1 MDQFPALKFDSK
13 RNDEFS
19 PLRQVTMVD
28 APTLLVH
35 GDKDDLVPISH
46 SENIKEAFD
55 KSQVPC
61 ELVVIKGA
69 AHGFNDEG
77 NRVMFESMRDW
88 FKKHLDNRQSSEAGE

>member
-1 MDQFPALKFDSK
+1 MDQFPALKFDSN

-19 PLRQVTMVD
+19 PLRQVSKVD

-46 SENIKEAFD
+46 SENIKDAFA
-55 KSQVPC
+55 KEEVPC

-69 AHGFNDEG
+69 AHGFNDDG
-77 NRVMFESMRDW
+77 NRVMFEAMRDW
-88 FKKHLDNRQSSEAGE
+88 FKKHLDNRQASSTGD